1 MKTISLHPLTEFVD
15 ATPAKKRRIVKEQKK
30 ANIFT
35 APLYRTVKAVIP
47 KFFYKEFDIS
57 VITDAID
64 RLQKSD
70 QSTDWKKNNV
80 ANSILALRHFIDMQF
95 PKEFAKIHCKFLPK
109 LECKECSLGDIIV
122 RVAPDVVF
130 RWTIGGKKY
139 IGGIRFHIGK
149 SKPLNYKTAR
159 LRASMLSYF
168 LANYIAEHDEI
179 VNNQYC
185 FCVDVIHENIV
196 SAPVDISKDMQTLQ
210 NACDEI
216 ATLWDVA

>member
-57 VITDAID
+57 VITDAIE

-95 PKEFAKIHCKFLPK
+95 PKEFAKIHCKFLP
-109 LECKECSLGDIIV
+109 
-122 RVAPDVVF
+122 
-130 RWTIGGKKY
+130 
-139 IGGIRFHIGK
+139 
-149 SKPLNYKTAR
+149 
-159 LRASMLSYF
+159 
-168 LANYIAEHDEI
+168 
-179 VNNQYC
+179 
-185 FCVDVIHENIV
+185 
-196 SAPVDISKDMQTLQ
+196 
-210 NACDEI
+210 
-216 ATLWDVA
+216 